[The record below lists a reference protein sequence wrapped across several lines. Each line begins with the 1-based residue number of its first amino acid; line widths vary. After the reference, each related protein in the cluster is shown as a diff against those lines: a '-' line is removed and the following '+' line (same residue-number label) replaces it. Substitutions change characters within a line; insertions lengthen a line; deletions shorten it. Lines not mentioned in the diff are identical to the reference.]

1 LVKCKNCSAKDFKNA
16 DGNRKITSLQNSAIF
31 RYIDKTIFKDTQAG
45 LRLTDAGR
53 ALILDLNKSQSL
65 KSTDL
70 KVITQLTA
78 NIDFDI
84 TKVVTETSSLIFP
97 CACDNIDCI
106 NSTNAKLNKS
116 AGEQYKYNARL
127 RNIHSHVY
135 HSCPSCLDLSGAGS
149 SSCEKLLGAAIKLLF
164 DVEFI
169 EQQPKVEPFQKV
181 DLLFRY
187 PAYGGAIFG
196 IEYDGASYH
205 KDPRTIQTDI
215 LKTEKFK
222 ELGIQFI
229 RVREQDCTT
238 FDSSSAHCIELT
250 TSKGLSNGGITAL
263 EYCLTEIG
271 KYLIGDDSYTIPL
284 DKLKGLGQI
293 YKDKSSWAHLRR
305 KNYRPNKGTKVS

>member
-1 LVKCKNCSAKDFKNA
+1 
-16 DGNRKITSLQNSAIF
+16 LQDSAIF

-53 ALILDLNKSQSL
+53 ALILDLNKSQHL
-65 KSTDL
+65 TSTDL

-116 AGEQYKYNARL
+116 AGKQYKYNAKL
-127 RNIHSHVY
+127 RNILRHVY
-135 HSCPSCLDLSGAGS
+135 HSCPSCLDLSGASS
-149 SSCEKLLGAAIKLLF
+149 SSCEKLLEAAIKLLF

-169 EQQPKVEPFQKV
+169 EPQPKVEPFQKV
-181 DLLFRY
+181 DLLVRY
-187 PAYGGAIFG
+187 PANGGTVFG
-196 IEYDGASYH
+196 IEYDGALYH

-229 RVREQDCTT
+229 RVREQTCTT
-238 FDSSSAHCIELT
+238 FDSSSAHCITLP
-250 TSKGLSNGGITAL
+250 TSKGLSDGGITNL
-263 EYCLTEIG
+263 EWCLTEIG
-271 KYLIGDDSYTIPL
+271 KYLTGEESYTIPL
-284 DKLKGLGQI
+284 DKLKSLRQI
-293 YKDKSSWAHLRR
+293 YKDKSSWAPLKK
-305 KNYRPNKGTKVS
+305 KNYILNKDTKVS